1 MVPHKLRA
9 EHAVRRRGLIPQRMD
24 IGGQVA
30 GRQAPLP
37 RVVLPLRVVE
47 VVRGPAAVPG
57 IGQRVSQKPASG
69 SLDAA
74 DDVAPYRL
82 HEQSLP
88 RSKLADK
95 ADFRGIG
102 KTLTRA
108 STDVSGRSRGR

>member
-1 MVPHKLRA
+1 
-9 EHAVRRRGLIPQRMD
+9 MD

-30 GRQAPLP
+30 RRQAPLP
-37 RVVLPLRVVE
+37 RVVLPLRVVQ
-47 VVRGPAAVPG
+47 VVRGPAGVPG
-57 IGQRVSQKPASG
+57 IGRGLSQKPASG

-82 HEQSLP
+82 REQRLP

-102 KTLTRA
+102 KTLTQA
-108 STDVSGRSRGR
+108 STDIS